1 MKYVL
6 TDMAGEHY
14 RLADGMW
21 TTNIDEA
28 ERFDHD
34 AAMVRREELLVED
47 CHTRVVETHGRK
59 RKTTESMAM
68 RVSAALA
75 ALEEKWKG
83 KTIGIGY
90 DIDVEAGR
98 FNLIFEPDG
107 EPEFAIQVNT
117 DVANIL
123 VGEGDQN

>member
-6 TDMAGEHY
+6 TDVAGENY
-14 RLADGMW
+14 RMADGSW
-21 TTNIDEA
+21 SESIDEA

-34 AAMVRREELLVED
+34 AAMVRREELIVD
-47 CHTRVVETHGRK
+47 GCHTQVVETHGRK

-98 FNLIFEPDG
+98 FNLIFEPEG